1 MEWEM
6 RKIRRRPVN
15 GSLPAK
21 EGFGCFVTKFYN
33 SFTQAGPLSFIFALS
48 FKPRCMKHFLWFVL
62 SISITASAQKLKKAD
77 KQVMANLKS
86 HIAFLADDKLEGRR
100 TGSNGEKLAFDYITN
115 QFVAAGLAPWGE
127 NGGYVQAFEVN
138 DGKQIGPSTGLS
150 INNNILSPEK
160 DFFPLA
166 YSANAKISASAA
178 IALPESGTVWFWNLK
193 EILEENKNN
202 PHFDLEDAITKKI
215 ASVGSK
221 GASGLFIYNSS
232 SIKDEIKFEPKS
244 KVETARIPVVYINKE
259 AKDKYL
265 KDETTSYD
273 IKLEVS
279 LGNKKR
285 TGHNVIGYINNGAAT
300 TVVLGAHYDHLGYGE
315 DHNSLY
321 TGAAPAIHNGADD
334 NASGTAALIELSRQL
349 KKSKLKKNNYLVIAF
364 SGEEL
369 GLFGSKYF
377 TEHPTIDLGK
387 VNYMINMDMVGRL
400 NDSTHGFT
408 IGGYGT
414 SPAWGQTL
422 SATDGYFKINFDS
435 SGTGPSDHTSFYR
448 KDIPVLFFFT
458 GAHSDYH
465 KPSDDADKINYT
477 GELLLIKYIYQ
488 LIENVNEKGRLAFTK
503 TREAQTQGKRSFG
516 VSLGIM
522 PDYTYSGT
530 GVRADGVS
538 EGKLA
543 QRVGIKAGDVIVQI
557 GEHKVNDVQGYMQ
570 VLGKFNKGDATKVK
584 VKRGGEEITFDV
596 VF

>member
-1 MEWEM
+1 MLIL
-6 RKIRRRPVN
+6 KPV
-15 GSLPAK
+15 
-21 EGFGCFVTKFYN
+21 F
-33 SFTQAGPLSFIFALS
+33 
-48 FKPRCMKHFLWFVL
+48 MKHLLWLTLV
-62 SISITASAQKLKKAD
+62 ISFAATAQKLKKAD
-77 KQVMANLKS
+77 KQVLSNLQA
-86 HIAFLADDKLEGRR
+86 HIGFLADDKLEGRR
-100 TGSNGEKLAFDYITN
+100 TGSAGEKLAYEYISN
-115 QFVAAGLAPWGE
+115 QFRQIGLAAKGD
-127 NGGYVQAFEVN
+127 NGTYIQAFEVN
-138 DGKQIGPSTGLS
+138 DGKQIDPATAVTIGNASLNPGT
-150 INNNILSPEK
+150 

-166 YSANAKISASAA
+166 YSANGKLGTTAA
-178 IALPESGTVWFWNLK
+178 IALPEGGTTWFWNLK
-193 EILEENKNN
+193 ELLEENKNN
-202 PHFDLEDAITKKI
+202 PHFDLEDAIAKKI
-215 ASVGSK
+215 VNAASK
-221 GASGLFIYNSS
+221 GATGLFIYNTS
-232 SIKDEIKFEPKS
+232 SIKDELKFDPKS
-244 KVETARIPVVYINKE
+244 KAEKAKIPVIYISKDVKE
-259 AKDKYL
+259 KYL
-265 KDETTSYD
+265 KDETASYD

-279 LGNKKR
+279 ISEKKR
-285 TGHNVIGYINNGAAT
+285 TGHNVVGYIDNGAAT
-300 TVVLGAHYDHLGYGE
+300 TVILGAHFDHLGYGE

-321 TGAAPAIHNGADD
+321 TGSTPMIHNGADD
-334 NASGTAALIELSRQL
+334 NASGTAALIELAKQV
-349 KKSKLKKNNYLVIAF
+349 KKSKLRNNNYIIIAF

-377 TEHPTIDLGK
+377 TEHPTVDISK
-387 VNYMINMDMVGRL
+387 ANYMINMDMVGRL
-400 NDSTHGFT
+400 NDSTHGVT

-414 SPAWGQTL
+414 SPWWGQTL
-422 SATDGYFKINFDS
+422 TASDKYFKLNFDS

-477 GELLLIKYIYQ
+477 GELMLIRYIY
-488 LIENVNEKGRLAFTK
+488 NVIDKTNGKGKLTFTK
-503 TREAQTQGKRSFG
+503 TREAQAQGKRSFG

-584 VKRGGEEITFDV
+584 VKRGAEELVFDI

>member
-1 MEWEM
+1 MKHLLWLTLV
-6 RKIRRRPVN
+6 I
-15 GSLPAK
+15 
-21 EGFGCFVTKFYN
+21 
-33 SFTQAGPLSFIFALS
+33 SFTA
-48 FKPRCMKHFLWFVL
+48 
-62 SISITASAQKLKKAD
+62 TAQKLKKAD
-77 KQVMANLKS
+77 KQVLSNLQA
-86 HIAFLADDKLEGRR
+86 HIGFLADDKLEGRR
-100 TGSNGEKLAFDYITN
+100 TGSAGEKLAYEYISN
-115 QFVAAGLAPWGE
+115 QFRQIGLAAKGD
-127 NGGYVQAFEVN
+127 NGTYIQAFEVN
-138 DGKQIGPSTGLS
+138 DGKQIDPATAVTIGNASLNPGT
-150 INNNILSPEK
+150 

-166 YSANAKISASAA
+166 YSANGKLVTTAA
-178 IALPESGTVWFWNLK
+178 IALPEGGTTWFWNLK
-193 EILEENKNN
+193 ELLEENKNN
-202 PHFDLEDAITKKI
+202 PHFDLEDAIAKKI
-215 ASVGSK
+215 VNAASK
-221 GASGLFIYNSS
+221 GATGLFIYNTS
-232 SIKDEIKFEPKS
+232 SIKDELKFDPKS
-244 KVETARIPVVYINKE
+244 KAEKAKIPVIYIS
-259 AKDKYL
+259 KDAREKYL
-265 KDETTSYD
+265 KDETASYD

-279 LGNKKR
+279 ISEKKR
-285 TGHNVIGYINNGAAT
+285 TGHNVVGYIDNGAAT
-300 TVVLGAHYDHLGYGE
+300 TVILGAHFDHLGYGE

-321 TGAAPAIHNGADD
+321 TGSTPMIHNGADD
-334 NASGTAALIELSRQL
+334 NASGTAALIELAKQV
-349 KKSKLKKNNYLVIAF
+349 KKSKLRNNNYIIIAF

-377 TEHPTIDLGK
+377 TEHPTVDISK
-387 VNYMINMDMVGRL
+387 ANYMINMDMVGRL
-400 NDSTHGFT
+400 NDSTHGVT

-414 SPAWGQTL
+414 SPWWGQTL
-422 SATDGYFKINFDS
+422 TASDKYFKLNFDS

-477 GELLLIKYIYQ
+477 GELMLIRYIY
-488 LIENVNEKGRLAFTK
+488 NVIDKTNGKGKLTFTK
-503 TREAQTQGKRSFG
+503 TREAQAQGKRSFG

-584 VKRGGEEITFDV
+584 VKRGAEELVFDI